1 MDASVTKADTHRR
14 MSHRFIG
21 MLKSRDAANRSE
33 TIGDLVEQLD
43 DLSFGWCLL
52 IFSLLNLLPLPLGA
66 NMITSLPLIVI
77 AVQMTA
83 GFRSVRLPRRLAAR
97 PLPRVGLRRG
107 LARLRPVFRYLEG
120 LARPRHSFILSPAY
134 RRPIGLAILTLAIAL
149 FLPIPLSGWGP
160 ALSILV
166 ISFGLVER
174 DGGIVLGGLALGVL
188 SLLVVVGVVFA
199 ITFGVN
205 HFPHLA

>member
-1 MDASVTKADTHRR
+1 MDASVPKSGAGRR

-21 MLKSRDAANRSE
+21 MLKSRDAATRSE
-33 TIGDLVEQLD
+33 TIGELVGQLG

-66 NMITSLPLIVI
+66 NMITSLPLIVV
-77 AVQMTA
+77 AMQMTA
-83 GFRSVRLPRRLAAR
+83 GLPGVRLPRRFAAK

-107 LARLRPVFRYLEG
+107 VARLRPVFRFLER
-120 LARPRHSFILSPAY
+120 LTRPRYGFILAPVY
-134 RRPIGLAILTLAIAL
+134 RRPIGFAILTLAAAL

-174 DGGIVLGGLALGVL
+174 DGGIVIGGLVLGVL
-188 SLLVVVGVVFA
+188 SLLVVTGVVFA
-199 ITFGVN
+199 LAAGFGTV
-205 HFPHLA
+205 PWAG